1 MQDPVTRDFIIA
13 PADEADCDWCLERH
27 ATVYS
32 EEFGLDAR
40 FGERVA
46 RTMAELR
53 ARETGFV
60 DMRVVTVAGARAG
73 FICVSDLPEGGSF
86 LNFVWVEQ
94 DFRRRGIAEALMRE
108 ALDRARAEGCR
119 FVRLKTFS
127 ILEGARRL
135 YARFGFV
142 IDEVQKD
149 FSDFGPVF
157 DVEFWRLEI

>member
-1 MQDPVTRDFIIA
+1 MTHDFVIA
-13 PADEADCDWCLERH
+13 PAKGEDCDWCIDRH

-32 EEFGLDAR
+32 AEFGLDAR
-40 FGERVA
+40 FGERIA
-46 RTMAELR
+46 RRMDELR
-53 ARETGFV
+53 ARETGF
-60 DMRVVTVAGARAG
+60 RRLARRHGRWCARAG
-73 FICVSDLPEGGSF
+73 FICVSDLPEDGGF

-94 DFRRRGIAEALMRE
+94 DFRRRGIAEALMNE

-127 ILEGARRL
+127 VLEGARRL

-149 FSDFGPVF
+149 ASDFGPVF
-157 DVEFWRLEI
+157 DIEFWRLEL